1 LTGCRGTHD
10 RSGATSG
17 AEGGA
22 AVRLPPGPL
31 GTFRVLWI
39 TLRCGKFFPS
49 LTTYELRFLSYTA
62 ADDGRPATAEF
73 AVALLRYEPDAVDV
87 AVVDEE
93 RGKTLYKPDLLPVV

>member
-1 LTGCRGTHD
+1 
-10 RSGATSG
+10 
-17 AEGGA
+17 
-22 AVRLPPGPL
+22 
-31 GTFRVLWI
+31 
-39 TLRCGKFFPS
+39 
-49 LTTYELRFLSYTA
+49 LRFLSYTA

>member
-1 LTGCRGTHD
+1 MIAAAPPPGRRVAPLSVCHRGT
-10 RSGATSG
+10 
-17 AEGGA
+17 
-22 AVRLPPGPL
+22 L